1 MKFHL
6 PVLFLVLAALAAD
19 DAHADPR
26 AEVQA
31 ALGRIVDAG
40 GFHARVEGHVF
51 GPDVPAVSG
60 EIDVIFPDRLHV
72 RGEDLEFIVLPSGA
86 WVSALGLWAPTDP
99 DLLPVTTF
107 EPAAMREAIASI
119 RDVRDEGRANAHQ
132 CAARAYRF
140 HASGQLPGAD
150 ADGEVRLWVCAKDG
164 RTARIEGSGEGGR
177 RVIVDFDWSRKP
189 QVRAP

>member
-1 MKFHL
+1 MKSSAFVST
-6 PVLFLVLAALAAD
+6 VLLVALGASAAQAE
-19 DAHADPR
+19 PR
-26 AEVQA
+26 AEVQR
-31 ALGRIVDAG
+31 ALERIVDAG

-72 RGEDLEFIVLPSGA
+72 RGQDLEFIVLPEGA
-86 WVSALGLWAPTDP
+86 WISALGFWAPTDP

-107 EPAAMREAIASI
+107 EPAAMRKAIASI
-119 RDVRDEGRANAHQ
+119 RDVREEGMANTRQ

-140 HASGQLPGAD
+140 RASGQLPGAE
-150 ADGEVRLWVCAKDG
+150 ADGEVRMWVCEKDG
-164 RTARIEGSGEGGR
+164 RTARIEGSGEAGR

>member
-1 MKFHL
+1 MKVSAL
-6 PVLFLVLAALAAD
+6 AMILVLAAFAAP
-19 DAHADPR
+19 DARADPR
-26 AEVQA
+26 ADVQA
-31 ALGRIVDAG
+31 ALERIVASG

-51 GPDVPAVSG
+51 GPDLAAVSG

-72 RGEDLEFIVLPSGA
+72 RGEELEFIVLPSGA

-119 RDVRDEGRANAHQ
+119 RDVRDEGTANARQ

-140 HASGQLPGAD
+140 RASGQLPGTE
-150 ADGEVRLWVCAKDG
+150 ADGEVRLWVCEKDG